1 MTATSQKNLFQW
13 MDQHELQ
20 FCIALN
26 KYTSYEVVRAFFAV
40 ISRLG
45 NGVFW
50 YSLMLI
56 LPLLYGSEAIE
67 TSIHMAIAG
76 VTGVIIYK
84 LLKNNLV
91 RQRPCIK
98 HDCIH
103 QGTAMLDYYSFP
115 SGHTLHAFSF
125 SIIAINA
132 FPQLA
137 FVLIPFTLLVAA
149 SRVVLGLHYP
159 TDVLVGAALGTA
171 LASSI
176 VVY

>member
-1 MTATSQKNLFQW
+1 MMVTSQKNIFQW
-13 MDQHELQ
+13 MDEHELHL
-20 FCIALN
+20 CIALN
-26 KYTSYEVVRAFFAV
+26 KYTSYEVVRGFFAV

-45 NGVFW
+45 NGIFW
-50 YSLMLI
+50 YSLMLV
-56 LPLLYGSEAIE
+56 LPLFYGMAAIE
-67 TSIHMAIAG
+67 TSIHMAITGVAG
-76 VTGVIIYK
+76 VVIYK

-91 RQRPCIK
+91 RQRPCIM
-98 HDCIH
+98 HDCIN

-159 TDVLVGAALGTA
+159 TDVLMGAALGTA
-171 LASSI
+171 LASTI
-176 VVY
+176 VNY

>member
-1 MTATSQKNLFQW
+1 MMTATQKNLFQW

-20 FCIALN
+20 LCMAFN
-26 KYTSYEVVRAFFAV
+26 KYNSHEVVRAFFAV

-50 YSLMLI
+50 YILMLT
-56 LPLLYGSEAIE
+56 LPLVYGSPAIV
-67 TSIHMAIAG
+67 TSVYMA
-76 VTGVIIYK
+76 VTGVAGVAVYK

-91 RQRPCIK
+91 RQRPCIM
-98 HDCIH
+98 HACIN

-125 SIIAINA
+125 SIIAIDA
-132 FPQLA
+132 FPELA
-137 FVLIPFTLLVAA
+137 IALIPFTLLIAV

-159 TDVLVGAALGTA
+159 TDVMVGAILGTG
-171 LASSI
+171 LATISI
-176 VVY
+176 

>member
-1 MTATSQKNLFQW
+1 MTESQKNLFQW
-13 MDQHELQ
+13 MDQHELKL
-20 FCIALN
+20 CMALN
-26 KYTSYEVVRAFFAV
+26 RYSSYEMVRAFFAI

-50 YSLMLI
+50 YILI
-56 LPLLYGSEAIE
+56 LTLPLIYGTAAIE
-67 TSIHMAIAG
+67 TSVHMAITGIVG
-76 VTGVIIYK
+76 VVLYK
-84 LLKNNLV
+84 VLKNNLV
-91 RQRPCIK
+91 RQRPCIM

-132 FPQLA
+132 YPELA
-137 FVLIPFTLLVAA
+137 IILLPFTLLIAV

-159 TDVLVGAALGTA
+159 TDVLVGAMLGTA
-171 LASSI
+171 LASTI
-176 VVY
+176 IIY